1 MNWKLGFIG
10 VGLMGGGI
18 CNNLIK
24 EGNKLTVYDKS
35 PEAMKRFEGKAT
47 LAKNSLE
54 VFKNS
59 DVIFLSLPNSKI
71 VEKIVNEFLEEGV
84 KGKTV
89 IDLSTSYPLSTRE
102 LYKKFKEEGGD
113 FIDAPLN
120 AGPDEAEKGE
130 LLSNVAGDKEAV
142 DRISELLDCYCKHYD
157 YLGESGNAHLV
168 KLANNFTGLMY
179 ALLLAQMFPLMEKM
193 GFDKKKL
200 YDSMDNELF
209 SNWVYRFYGPK
220 IIDKNY
226 RIDFTL
232 ELGLKDLTYVKK
244 LYEEF
249 NVPAFALDGGLNLL
263 RTAIKDGKGKL
274 DYSQCAAVMYEF
286 LNI

>member
-1 MNWKLGFIG
+1 MKILKIDKAIRVADDVLLLSQKMHGFD
-10 VGLMGGGI
+10 
-18 CNNLIK
+18 
-24 EGNKLTVYDKS
+24 KLTSNPIHKTLIDLAKLASSICY
-35 PEAMKRFEGKAT
+35 GKA
-47 LAKNSLE
+47 NSLLILAIE
-54 VFKNS
+54 ESVKAGMLISREFDPTHDEKNFIKYFS
-59 DVIFLSLPNSKI
+59 DH
-71 VEKIVNEFLEEGV
+71 
-84 KGKTV
+84 
-89 IDLSTSYPLSTRE
+89 
-102 LYKKFKEEGGD
+102 KFKHDSIKNIDRIGKLFSKMLEVSVKPAEE
-113 FIDAPLN
+113 AYS
-120 AGPDEAEKGE
+120 EKGE
-130 LLSNVAGDKEAV
+130 LLSNIAGDKEEV
-142 DRISELLDCYCKHYD
+142 DRISELFDCYCKEYN

-179 ALLLAQMFPLMEKM
+179 ALLLAQIFPLMEKM

-200 YDSMDNELF
+200 FDNMNNELF

-249 NVPAFALDGGLNLL
+249 NVPAFALDGGLDLL

-274 DYSQCAAVMYEF
+274 DFSQCAATMYEYF
-286 LNI
+286 NI